1 VQLAA
6 TPRCHFERSEKS
18 LFCFSVTRFTQSQ
31 ETLKMPKKIKVNIFD
46 DMKAALKDA
55 AAYERG
61 EPVNLRVTRIPSRPK
76 PISAKEVRQIRQTLN
91 ASQSLFASYLNVSPN
106 AVRSWEQGTRR
117 PRQAALKLLAIAK
130 KNPKALLVA

>member
-1 VQLAA
+1 MA
-6 TPRCHFERSEKS
+6 
-18 LFCFSVTRFTQSQ
+18 
-31 ETLKMPKKIKVNIFD
+31 KKIKVNIFD

-61 EPVNLRVTRIPSRPK
+61 ETINLRVTRIPSRPK

-91 ASQSLFASYLNVSPN
+91 ASQSLFASYLNFSPN
-106 AVRSWEQGTRR
+106 AVRSWEQGTRH

>member
-1 VQLAA
+1 MA
-6 TPRCHFERSEKS
+6 
-18 LFCFSVTRFTQSQ
+18 
-31 ETLKMPKKIKVNIFD
+31 KKIKLTFFD

-55 AAYERG
+55 AAYEHG

-76 PISAKEVRQIRQTLN
+76 PISAEEVRQIRQTLN
-91 ASQSLFASYLNVSPN
+91 ASQTLFATYLNVSPN

-130 KNPKALLVA
+130 KNPKALLVARFPPQGNDDVIGASEARPLS

>member
-1 VQLAA
+1 MA
-6 TPRCHFERSEKS
+6 
-18 LFCFSVTRFTQSQ
+18 
-31 ETLKMPKKIKVNIFD
+31 KKIKVNIFD
-46 DMKAALKDA
+46 DMREALRDA

-76 PISAKEVRQIRQTLN
+76 EISPREIRRIRRALK
-91 ASQSLFASYLNVSPN
+91 ASQSLFAAYLNVSTN

-117 PRQAALKLLAIAK
+117 PRQAALKLLMIAK

>member
-1 VQLAA
+1 M
-6 TPRCHFERSEKS
+6 TKR
-18 LFCFSVTRFTQSQ
+18 
-31 ETLKMPKKIKVNIFD
+31 IKVNILA
-46 DMKAALKDA
+46 DMKAALKGA

-61 EPVNLRVTRIPSRPK
+61 EAVNLRVIRVPSRPK
-76 PISAKEVRQIRQTLN
+76 PISPKEVRHIREALN

-117 PRQAALKLLAIAK
+117 PRQAALKLLAIAR

>member
-1 VQLAA
+1 MA
-6 TPRCHFERSEKS
+6 
-18 LFCFSVTRFTQSQ
+18 
-31 ETLKMPKKIKVNIFD
+31 KKIKVNIFD

-91 ASQSLFASYLNVSPN
+91 ASQSLFATYLNVSPN

-117 PRQAALKLLAIAK
+117 PRQAALKLLAIAR